1 VSLLNVVEDGG
12 CGIRVRADPDGG
24 FSAGAFTKALPNPA
38 KSLPSAD
45 PGFTSTRLRSG
56 GHELEVLEMNKI
68 HVTVVSL
75 ILGLSA
81 ALGIAAAS
89 DTVGLRAS
97 GAPSASKAQ
106 LAAREKRLAKAE
118 LAIRKARRSKPPA
131 LPAVPAA
138 RASAGP
144 VAQRA
149 APAASSSHGDDD
161 DDDFGD
167 DHGGHGHGG
176 DDHGGDDD

>member
-1 VSLLNVVEDGG
+1 
-12 CGIRVRADPDGG
+12 
-24 FSAGAFTKALPNPA
+24 
-38 KSLPSAD
+38 
-45 PGFTSTRLRSG
+45 
-56 GHELEVLEMNKI
+56 LEVLDMNKI

-97 GAPSASKAQ
+97 AAPSVSTSE

-118 LAIRKARRSKPPA
+118 KAIRKARRSRPPA

-138 RASAGP
+138 RASSGP
-144 VAQRA
+144 VAQRVVFQRS
-149 APAASSSHGDDD
+149 APVVSSSHGGDDD
-161 DDDFGD
+161 EFGD
-167 DHGGHGHGG
+167 DHGE

>member
-1 VSLLNVVEDGG
+1 
-12 CGIRVRADPDGG
+12 
-24 FSAGAFTKALPNPA
+24 
-38 KSLPSAD
+38 
-45 PGFTSTRLRSG
+45 
-56 GHELEVLEMNKI
+56 MNKI

-97 GAPSASKAQ
+97 AAPGVPSSE

-118 LAIRKARRSKPPA
+118 KAIRKARRSKPPA

-138 RASAGP
+138 RASSGP
-144 VAQRA
+144 VTQRVVFQRA
-149 APAASSSHGDDD
+149 ASVASSSHGDDD

-167 DHGGHGHGG
+167 DHGG
-176 DDHGGDDD
+176 DDD

>member
-1 VSLLNVVEDGG
+1 
-12 CGIRVRADPDGG
+12 
-24 FSAGAFTKALPNPA
+24 
-38 KSLPSAD
+38 
-45 PGFTSTRLRSG
+45 
-56 GHELEVLEMNKI
+56 MNKI

-97 GAPSASKAQ
+97 ATPGVPSSE

-118 LAIRKARRSKPPA
+118 MAIRKARRSKPPA

-138 RASAGP
+138 RASSGP
-144 VAQRA
+144 VTQRVVFQRA
-149 APAASSSHGDDD
+149 ASIASSSHGDDD